1 MSGRRVLVIG
11 KGGREHAL
19 AERLLV
25 SESVGEVIVAPG
37 NAGTNPGTGA
47 GDALASALSRG
58 KILRNGEGT
67 PLELARAVAPDLV
80 VIGPEAPLCD
90 GLADELS
97 AAGFVVYG
105 PSRAAARLEGSKAF
119 LKDFAVQ
126 HGINTARHVTVRSEA
141 ELGQALAQFR
151 EPPVVKA
158 DGLCAG
164 KGVVVADT
172 HEEAEHAA
180 REMLSG
186 RAFGAAG
193 RTLVLEE
200 RLYGSEISA
209 HAICDGTRGLLLP
222 FVQDHKRLRD
232 GDAGPN
238 TGGMGTYGPV
248 AMPDPRLTGYI
259 QREIVDKV
267 LAGMAQA
274 GTPFRGTLFAGLM
287 LCPGGDPALIEINVR
302 FGDPETQVLTNILD
316 GDFCELLLGA
326 ARGRLDP
333 AAVSLAPNRSALCVI
348 LAAPGYP
355 SEPRLGEPIRGLA
368 EAGALPGV
376 HIYHAGTSA
385 RGSQTLTAGGRVLA
399 VTGVGDSL
407 MSAHERAYAAAGHI
421 DFDGKQQ
428 RADIAHQAL
437 GNAATIAP
445 GAPGPRATM

>member
-19 AERLLV
+19 AERLLAC
-25 SESVGEVIVAPG
+25 ESVGEVLVAPG
-37 NAGTNPGTGA
+37 NAGTALGSVLAPG
-47 GDALASALSRG
+47 
-58 KILRNGEGT
+58 KPLRNVQGA
-67 PLELARAVAPDLV
+67 PLDLVRAHRPDLV
-80 VIGPEAPLCD
+80 VVGPEAPLCE

-97 AAGFVVYG
+97 AAGALVYG
-105 PSRAAARLEGSKAF
+105 PTRAAARLEGSKAF
-119 LKDFAVQ
+119 LKDFAVR

-141 ELGQALAQFR
+141 ELKRALGEFP

-164 KGVVVADT
+164 KGVVVAET
-172 HEEAEHAA
+172 HEEAEQAA

-200 RLYGSEISA
+200 RLRGSEVSA

-248 AMPDPRLTGYI
+248 AMPDARLVSYI
-259 QREIVDKV
+259 QTEIVDKV
-267 LAGMAQA
+267 LLGMAQA
-274 GTPFRGTLFAGLM
+274 GTPFRGTMFAGLM
-287 LCPGGDPALIEINVR
+287 LDEGRDPALIEINVR
-302 FGDPETQVLTNILD
+302 FGDPETQVLTNVLD
-316 GDFCELLLGA
+316 GDFCELLIGA
-326 ARGRLDP
+326 ARGRLDA
-333 AAVSLAPNRSALCVI
+333 AAVSLPHDRSALSVI

-368 EAGALPGV
+368 EAAALPGV
-376 HIYHAGTSA
+376 RVYHAGTIA
-385 RGSQTLTAGGRVLA
+385 RAGETLTAGGRVLA
-399 VTGVGDSL
+399 VTGVGQSL
-407 MSAHERAYAAAGHI
+407 MEAHERAYDAASRI

-428 RADIAHQAL
+428 RSDIGYQAL

-445 GAPGPRATM
+445 GRPVRATM

>member
-25 SESVGEVIVAPG
+25 SDSVGEVIVAPG
-37 NAGTNPGTGA
+37 NPGTA
-47 GDALASALSRG
+47 RSSAVAPG
-58 KILRNGEGT
+58 KVLRNAEGT

-80 VIGPEAPLCD
+80 VIGPEAPLCE
-90 GLADELS
+90 GLTDELS
-97 AAGFVVYG
+97 SAGFLVYG
-105 PSRAAARLEGSKAF
+105 PSRAAAQLEGSKAF

-126 HGINTARHVTVRSEA
+126 HGIHTARHVTVRSEA
-141 ELGQALAQFR
+141 ELGRALREFQ

-200 RLYGSEISA
+200 RLYGSEVSA
-209 HAICDGTRGLLLP
+209 HAICDGTRAMLLP

-232 GDAGPN
+232 GDSGPN

-248 AMPDPRLTGYI
+248 VMPDPRLMGFI
-259 QREIVDKV
+259 QSQIVDKI
-267 LAGMAQA
+267 LQGMAAA
-274 GTPFRGTLFAGLM
+274 GTPFRGTMFAGLM
-287 LCPGGDPALIEINVR
+287 LSPSGDPALIEINVR

-316 GDFCELLLGA
+316 GDLCELLSGA
-326 ARGRLDP
+326 ARGRLEP
-333 AAVSLAPNRSALCVI
+333 SAVSLAQNRSALCVI

-355 SEPRLGEPIRGLA
+355 TEPRLGEPIRGLA

-385 RGSQTLTAGGRVLA
+385 RGSDTLTAGGRVLA
-399 VTGVGDSL
+399 VTGVGSSL
-407 MSAHERAYAAAGHI
+407 MDAHERAYGAARHI
-421 DFDGKQQ
+421 DFEGKQL
-428 RADIAHQAL
+428 RSDIAYQAL
-437 GNAATIAP
+437 GSAATIAP
-445 GAPGPRATM
+445 GPLGRRVSM

>member
-25 SESVGEVIVAPG
+25 SDSVGEVIVAPG
-37 NAGTNPGTGA
+37 NAGTALGS
-47 GDALASALSRG
+47 ALAPG
-58 KILRNGEGT
+58 KVLRNAEGA
-67 PLELARAVAPDLV
+67 PLELARALRPDLV
-80 VIGPEAPLCD
+80 VVGPEAPLCD
-90 GLADELS
+90 GLVDELS
-97 AAGFVVYG
+97 AAGVLVYG
-105 PSRAAARLEGSKAF
+105 PTRAAARLEGSKAF
-119 LKDFAVQ
+119 LKDFALR
-126 HGINTARHVTVRSEA
+126 HAINTARFVTVRSEA
-141 ELGQALAQFR
+141 ELARALGEFA

-172 HEEAEHAA
+172 HEEAEQAA

-200 RLYGSEISA
+200 RLYGSEVSA
-209 HAICDGTRGLLLP
+209 HAICDGTRAVLLP
-222 FVQDHKRLRD
+222 FVQDHKRLLD

-248 AMPDPRLTGYI
+248 AMPDPRLMRYI
-259 QREIVDKV
+259 QTEIVDKV
-267 LAGMAQA
+267 LLGMAQA

-287 LCPGGDPALIEINVR
+287 LTPDRDPALIEINVR

-326 ARGRLDP
+326 AQGRLDP
-333 AAVSLAPNRSALCVI
+333 GVVALRQDRSALCVI

-355 SEPRLGEPIRGLA
+355 AEPRLGEPIRGLA

-376 HIYHAGTSA
+376 RIYHAGTVASGGA
-385 RGSQTLTAGGRVLA
+385 ALTAGGRVLA
-399 VTGVGDSL
+399 VTGVGESL
-407 MSAHERAYAAAGHI
+407 MEAHERAYGAAARI

-428 RADIAHQAL
+428 RSDIAHQAL
-437 GNAATIAP
+437 GSAATIAP
-445 GAPGPRATM
+445 GPRAPATM